1 MSLQSEI
8 MVAMKVAM
16 KEKNQISLQALR
28 AIKSEILLSQTSSG
42 GGTELGQEEELK
54 ILSKLVKQRKESA
67 AIYKEQGRDDLAE
80 PELLQAEVI
89 TKFLPEQLS
98 EVQIEDAIEKII
110 NETGASSMK
119 DMGRVMGLA
128 NKNLAGR
135 ADGRTIS
142 TIVKSK
148 LG

>member
-1 MSLQSEI
+1 
-8 MVAMKVAM
+8 MVAMKAAM
-16 KEKNQISLQALR
+16 KEKDQISLQALR

-42 GGTELGQEEELK
+42 GGAELSQEDELK

-67 AIYKEQGRDDLAE
+67 SIYKEQGREDLAE
-80 PELLQAEVI
+80 PELLQAAVI
-89 TKFLPEQLS
+89 TKFLPEQLTES
-98 EVQIEDAIEKII
+98 EVESAIEKII
-110 NETGASSMK
+110 EETGASSMK

-128 NKNLAGR
+128 NKDLAGK

-148 LG
+148 LS